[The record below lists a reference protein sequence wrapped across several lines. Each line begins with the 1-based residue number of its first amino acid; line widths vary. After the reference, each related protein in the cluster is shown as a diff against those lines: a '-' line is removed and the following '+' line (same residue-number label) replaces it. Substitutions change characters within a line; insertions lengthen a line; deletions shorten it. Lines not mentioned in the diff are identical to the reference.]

1 LNEVVLD
8 WLEEALKTWRN
19 PYDDSSVIA
28 RQDGVVGVAS
38 TSVLRLRVEHLDC
51 RSKPYNGQLQTVREL
66 KEVVGS
72 AIRDFGSG
80 SKS

>member
-1 LNEVVLD
+1 M
-8 WLEEALKTWRN
+8 
-19 PYDDSSVIA
+19 
-28 RQDGVVGVAS
+28 GVAS
-38 TSVLRLRVEHLDC
+38 TSVLRLRLEQLDS

-72 AIRDFGSG
+72 TIRDFGSG